1 MKQYSENNMRMLIIE
16 YEKALSADRST
27 FLEFLGSITTKQ
39 ARMIKE
45 WNEVKHF
52 IRKYSDR
59 FNFEGKQLTDLMNT
73 LRFVNIDLM
82 PGEGGIFE
90 PRPEHQS

>member
-1 MKQYSENNMRMLIIE
+1 MLIIE
-16 YEKALSADRST
+16 YEKALSSDRDT
-27 FLEFLGSITTKQ
+27 FFKFVGDLSDKQ
-39 ARMIKE
+39 QKMIAE

-90 PRPEHQS
+90 PRPERQS